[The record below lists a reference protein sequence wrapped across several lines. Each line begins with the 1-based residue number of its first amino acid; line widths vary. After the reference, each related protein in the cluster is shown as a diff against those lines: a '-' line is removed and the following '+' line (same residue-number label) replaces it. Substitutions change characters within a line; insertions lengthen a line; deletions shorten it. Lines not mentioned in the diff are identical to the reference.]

1 MSTTTAK
8 TMKRVIIAAGA
19 AAIGAGIAAGA
30 FAQGYPASYGFGSPA
45 SAQDIAA
52 VDIDAMPD
60 GRGLPAGKGDY
71 EAGKALYAAKC
82 AACHGADL
90 AGIGEVGGDKLI
102 GGRGSLASGKPVKTI
117 ESYWPYATT
126 VFDYVKRAMPFNAPG
141 SLSDDEVYSITAY
154 VLAEAN
160 LIGKDEVMSATTL
173 PKVQMPNRDGFVPDP
188 RPDVHNYN

>member
-1 MSTTTAK
+1 MSTTTDRIMRRA
-8 TMKRVIIAAGA
+8 IIAAGA
-19 AAIGAGIAAGA
+19 AVLGAGLSAVVL
-30 FAQGYPASYGFGSPA
+30 AQGYPASYGFGSTA
-45 SAQDIAA
+45 SAGEIAA

-60 GRGLPAGKGDY
+60 GRGLPPGKGDY
-71 EAGKALYAAKC
+71 ETGKTLYMAKC
-82 AACHGADL
+82 AACHAPDL
-90 AGIGEVGGDKLI
+90 SGIGEVGGDKLI

-141 SLSDDEVYSITAY
+141 SLSDDEVYAITAY
-154 VLAEAN
+154 VLAEAD
-160 LIGKDEVMSATTL
+160 IIAKDQVVDAGSL